1 MAITKKDLQEEVDKL
16 NKKYCAR
23 TGNELRIQGA
33 YGGYQVQLTGKRRK
47 DGKGYRGMG
56 SGCVDVTS
64 DYQSARNALA
74 DLWKNDS
81 KGYVREKVR
90 RYERLLRLTTAAN
103 RRTAILPL

>member
-1 MAITKKDLQEEVDKL
+1 MAITKRDLQAEVDRL
-16 NKKYCAR
+16 NDKYCSK

-56 SGCVDVTS
+56 SGCTEITYG
-64 DYQSARNALA
+64 YQSARDTLN
-74 DLWKNDS
+74 DLWKNEA

-90 RYERLLRLTTAAN
+90 SYEPKRGSGSRSGNGRNT
-103 RRTAILPL
+103 RF

>member
-47 DGKGYRGMG
+47 DGKENG
-56 SGCVDVTS
+56 
-64 DYQSARNALA
+64 AH
-74 DLWKNDS
+74 
-81 KGYVREKVR
+81 R
-90 RYERLLRLTTAAN
+90 RSQ
-103 RRTAILPL
+103 P

>member
-1 MAITKKDLQEEVDKL
+1 MAITKKDLQAEVDKL

-56 SGCVDVTS
+56 SGCTEITYGYQNVDLTEVLGYAGQVT
-64 DYQSARNALA
+64 
-74 DLWKNDS
+74 
-81 KGYVREKVR
+81 VTV
-90 RYERLLRLTTAAN
+90 N
-103 RRTAILPL
+103 R

>member
-1 MAITKKDLQEEVDKL
+1 MAITKKDLQAEVDKL

-90 RYERLLRLTTAAN
+90 RYEKYS
-103 RRTAILPL
+103 RR

>member
-56 SGCVDVTS
+56 SGCVDVMS
-64 DYQSARNALA
+64 GYQSARNALA

-90 RYERLLRLTTAAN
+90 YYEKYS
-103 RRTAILPL
+103 RR

>member
-23 TGNELRIQGA
+23 TGNELRVQGA

-56 SGCVDVTS
+56 SGWEPITYG
-64 DYQSARNALA
+64 YQSARNALA
-74 DLWKNDS
+74 DLWKYDS
-81 KGYVREKVR
+81 KGSVCAKVR
-90 RYERLLRLTTAAN
+90 QYEQKSDTITSKNKKPRK
-103 RRTAILPL
+103 

>member
-1 MAITKKDLQEEVDKL
+1 MTNSIKSIAPAREM
-16 NKKYCAR
+16 NCAFR
-23 TGNELRIQGA
+23 GA

-64 DYQSARNALA
+64 GYQSARNALA

-90 RYERLLRLTTAAN
+90 RYEKYS
-103 RRTAILPL
+103 RR